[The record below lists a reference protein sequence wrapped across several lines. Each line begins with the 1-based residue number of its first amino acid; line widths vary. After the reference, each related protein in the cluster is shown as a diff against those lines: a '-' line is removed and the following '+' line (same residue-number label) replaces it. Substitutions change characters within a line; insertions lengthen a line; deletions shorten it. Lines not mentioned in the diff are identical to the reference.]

1 MATITSEELNKIS
14 TSEQFKLLF
23 NGKEY
28 DDPYESKKLAMGI
41 DPDEVLEFIGSRE
54 DLIAKFEQDI
64 PYLAADR
71 AKCEAAVD
79 KLLMDGEMLDVYMKY
94 NRRKIEDPEWT
105 PYIPPEPGIGA
116 KAANFFSQYGFWIIT
131 AYIGKDYL
139 VSILLKQG
147 VDVPEFL
154 IRKEF
159 IERMAEKTAESA
171 TVDTLVSSVMDGMHH
186 LSNHIMV

>member
-1 MATITSEELNKIS
+1 
-14 TSEQFKLLF
+14 
-23 NGKEY
+23 
-28 DDPYESKKLAMGI
+28 
-41 DPDEVLEFIGSRE
+41 
-54 DLIAKFEQDI
+54 
-64 PYLAADR
+64 
-71 AKCEAAVD
+71 
-79 KLLMDGEMLDVYMKY
+79 MLDVYMKY

-139 VSILLKQG
+139 VSLLLKQG

-171 TVDTLVSSVMDGMHH
+171 TLDTLVSSVMDGMHH